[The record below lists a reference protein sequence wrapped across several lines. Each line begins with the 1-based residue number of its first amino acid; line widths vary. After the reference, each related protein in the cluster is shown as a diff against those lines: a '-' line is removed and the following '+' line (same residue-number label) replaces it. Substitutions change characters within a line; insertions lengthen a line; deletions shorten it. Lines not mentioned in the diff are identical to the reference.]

1 MTPSTEVLAEVDAL
15 FAARIADGVAPSSV
29 WGVFDRHGLVA
40 TGGHGDRGDGRAPD
54 ADTVYRIAS
63 CTKSVTAATLLTL
76 VADGR
81 VALDDPITRSVPAFA
96 EVDLPSPDSPVP
108 TLRMLLTMSGGLPTD
123 DPWADRQESIDDDAF
138 DAVLRAG
145 LLFDSVPGTRFAYS
159 NTGYALLGRAIAH
172 AAGAPYTRAVSDRV
186 LRPLGLTDTVFSA
199 AEARGFV
206 VTGQRDDDGAW
217 TPQPMTGPGAFSPIG
232 GLFSTVRDL
241 ARWARF
247 LASASTTAPEDEPV
261 SPADRRAMQQAMRI
275 VPPAVVPTATRP
287 TAYGFGLFVE
297 QDDRAGEIVSH
308 SGGYPGFSAHVRWS
322 TEHGLG
328 VVAFENATQAKVSA
342 PAERALDLLL
352 GEALDARATATSATA
367 TDTSTTAT
375 ATSATAAAPGLRRTT
390 AATHTARQAVTTL
403 LRAWADPAVDDDTAA
418 DLGAAVC
425 TPNVPLDRPWVARR
439 RAVVEGARAVG
450 ADLAAA
456 PVDELSAVPS
466 HLRWWVPGSAGRLRV
481 EIRLA
486 PLAAGRVQTLTVTP
500 EHAEQ

>member
-15 FAARIADGVAPSSV
+15 FAARVADGVAPSSV
-29 WGVFDRHGLVA
+29 WGVFDLHGLVA

-76 VADGR
+76 VAEGR
-81 VALDDPITRSVPAFA
+81 LALDDPITTAVPAFA
-96 EVDLPSPDSPVP
+96 EVVLPSADAPVP

-123 DPWADRQESIDDDAF
+123 DPWADRQESIDDDTF

-159 NTGYALLGRAIAH
+159 NTGYALLGRAVARG
-172 AAGAPYTRAVSDRV
+172 AGVPYTEAVTERV

-199 AEARGFV
+199 AEARGYV
-206 VTGQRDDDGAW
+206 VTGQRDDDGSW
-217 TPQPMTGPGAFSPIG
+217 TPQPMTGPGTFSPIG

-247 LASASTTAPEDEPV
+247 LASASTTAPEDGPV
-261 SPADRRAMQQAMRI
+261 SPADRRGMQQAMRI
-275 VPPAVVPTATRP
+275 VPPSVVPTATRP

-322 TEHGLG
+322 AEHGLG
-328 VVAFENATQAKVSA
+328 VVAFENATQAKVSV

-352 GEALDARATATSATA
+352 TEALDTRATATSATGA
-367 TDTSTTAT
+367 P
-375 ATSATAAAPGLRRTT
+375 AARVSDSAPGVRRT
-390 AATHTARQAVTTL
+390 AEATRTARQAVTTL

-425 TPNVPLDRPWVARR
+425 TPNVPLDRPWIARR
-439 RAVVEGARAVG
+439 RASVEGAQAVG
-450 ADLAAA
+450 ADLAAD
-456 PVDELSAVPS
+456 PVDERSSVPS
-466 HLRWWVPGSAGRLRV
+466 HLRWWIPGSAGRLRV

-500 EHAEQ
+500 EHAEH